1 MNFSYTLIGWYKINK
16 RELPWRNTKNP
27 YFIWLSEIILQ
38 QTKVEQGISYYYKFI
53 KHFPTIQKLASAD
66 QELVLKLWQGLG
78 YYSRARN
85 LHASAKFIMKNYQGK
100 FPDNYNEILNL
111 KGVGTYTAAAVAS
124 FSFGLPYAVVDGN
137 VIRLLSRIYGLNFPF
152 ESSIGKRY
160 FIEIAQKLLDKSNP
174 AENNQAIMEFGALQC
189 TPKSPKCSICPF
201 INDCIAFRTNAIDKF
216 PIKSKKLKVKK
227 RYLNYFLLK
236 KGKQIFIG
244 KRNNGIWKGL
254 YDLPFIE
261 FLSTRT
267 QTEVL
272 KSNEWNIF
280 FKNINYKITS
290 VSNLSVHKLSH
301 QHLYSRFWTLEVN
314 NFKLENFSF
323 KKSSKISELPVT
335 RLLDKFLKHN
345 KIV

>member
-1 MNFSYTLIGWYKINK
+1 MNFSSTLIEWYKINK
-16 RELPWRNTKNP
+16 RELPWRSTTNP
-27 YFIWLSEIILQ
+27 YFIWISEIILQ
-38 QTKVEQGISYYYKFI
+38 QTKVEQGIPYYYKFI
-53 KHFPTIQKLASAD
+53 QHFPTIQKLASAD

-85 LHASAKFIMKNYQGK
+85 LHESAKFIIKNYEGK
-100 FPDNYNEILNL
+100 FPDNYNEILKL

-137 VIRLLSRIYGLNFPF
+137 VIRVLSRIHGLNFPF
-152 ESSIGKRY
+152 NSTIGKKY
-160 FIEIAQKLLDKSNP
+160 FIEIAQKLLDKLNP

-201 INDCIAFRTNAIDKF
+201 VNECIAFRTNTIDKF

-236 KGKQIFIG
+236 KRKEILIG
-244 KRNNGIWKGL
+244 KRNHGIWKGL

-261 FLSTRT
+261 FLFPSTE
-267 QTEVL
+267 TEVL

-280 FKNINYKITS
+280 FKNINYKIIC
-290 VSNLSVHKLSH
+290 VSNVTVHKLSH

-314 NFKLENFSF
+314 NFELEYFSF
-323 KKSSKISELPVT
+323 IKSSKICDLPVP
-335 RLLDKFLKHN
+335 RLLDKFLKDN
-345 KIV
+345 NIV

>member
-1 MNFSYTLIGWYKINK
+1 MNFSSTLIEWYKINK
-16 RELPWRNTKNP
+16 RELPWRSTTNP
-27 YFIWLSEIILQ
+27 YFIWISEIILQ
-38 QTKVEQGISYYYKFI
+38 QTKVEQGIPYYYKFI
-53 KHFPTIQKLASAD
+53 QHFPTIQKLASAD

-85 LHASAKFIMKNYQGK
+85 LHTSAKFIMKNYQGK
-100 FPDNYNEILNL
+100 FPDNYNEIFKL

-137 VIRLLSRIYGLNFPF
+137 VIRVLSRIYGLNFPF
-152 ESSIGKRY
+152 NSTIGKKY
-160 FIEIAQKLLDKSNP
+160 FIEIAQKLLDKLNP

-201 INDCIAFRTNAIDKF
+201 VNECIAFRTNAIDKF

-236 KGKQIFIG
+236 KRKEILIG

-254 YDLPFIE
+254 YDFPFLE
-261 FLSTRT
+261 FLSPSTE
-267 QTEVL
+267 TEVL

-280 FKNINYKITS
+280 FKNIKYKIIC
-290 VSNLSVHKLSH
+290 VSNVSVHKLSH
-301 QHLYSRFWTLEVN
+301 QHLYYRFWTLEVN
-314 NFKLENFSF
+314 NFELEYFSF
-323 KKSSKISELPVT
+323 KKSSKICDLPVP
-335 RLLDKFLKHN
+335 RLLDKFLKDN
-345 KIV
+345 NIV